1 MASKDDCEKCEMV
14 NRGEFTLNK
23 DGKIQFDFL
32 ENQKAK
38 TDFAIHVYALVE
50 VSTTG
55 ESWVRYVGETTNS
68 LTTRIDQ
75 YLNGY
80 KYEEHQST
88 NFRVNKNTLES
99 LKKGH
104 KVILM
109 SLLDDLPVT
118 WAGYKVNL
126 AKGIESALIAGW
138 VPEWNGPIG
147 KVLQLSASGNSV
159 ELIPLLI

>member
-1 MASKDDCEKCEMV
+1 MASKEDCVKCEMV
-14 NRGEFTLNK
+14 NRGEFTLDK
-23 DGKIQFDFL
+23 DGKVQFDFL

-50 VSTTG
+50 VTKN
-55 ESWVRYVGETTNS
+55 ESCVRYVGETTNS

-80 KYEEHQST
+80 KYEAHQST
-88 NFRVNKNTLES
+88 NFKVHKNTLES

-118 WAGYKVNL
+118 WAGYKINL
-126 AKGIESALIAGW
+126 AKGLESALIAGW
-138 VPEWNGPIG
+138 LPEWNGSKG
-147 KVLQLSASGNSV
+147 KGLQLSASGNSV

>member
-1 MASKDDCEKCEMV
+1 MASNDDCIKCKMEL
-14 NRGEFTLNK
+14 RGEFTLNK
-23 DGKIQFDFL
+23 DGMVQFDFL
-32 ENQKAK
+32 ENQKAN
-38 TDFAIHVYALVE
+38 TDFAIHVYAIVE
-50 VSTTG
+50 VVKN
-55 ESWVRYVGETTNS
+55 ESWVRYVGETINS
-68 LTTRIDQ
+68 LTKRIDQ
-75 YLNGY
+75 YLDGY
-80 KYEEHQST
+80 KYEKHQST
-88 NFRVNKNTLES
+88 NFKVHKNTMES

-138 VPEWNGPIG
+138 LPEWNGLKG
-147 KVLQLSASGNSV
+147 KGQQLSASGNSI